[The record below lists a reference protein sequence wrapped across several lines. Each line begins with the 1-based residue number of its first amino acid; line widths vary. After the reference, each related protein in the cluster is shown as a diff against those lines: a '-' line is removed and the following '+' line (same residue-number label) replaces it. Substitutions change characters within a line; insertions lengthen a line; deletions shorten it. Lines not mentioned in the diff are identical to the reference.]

1 MATETPA
8 DHHAEE
14 HHVHWHQRSDV
25 RPAYAHSFWW
35 FMFANGGA
43 FAAIF
48 LGILILVL
56 GILGPLGVPEWMYDR
71 GHFAWT
77 LQNPI
82 VKLFLLV
89 LCGLT
94 FIHAAHRTRYLLM
107 DLGVLTMKRPIQYLM
122 YGLAGLGTV
131 VAAFLLFTT
140 P

>member
-1 MATETPA
+1 MAPQTPPA
-8 DHHAEE
+8 YRTDDLHL
-14 HHVHWHQRSDV
+14 HWHQRTDL
-25 RPAYAHSFWW
+25 RPAYSHSFWW

-48 LGILILVL
+48 LGVLILVL
-56 GILGPLGVPEWMYDR
+56 GILGPIGVPEWMYDR

-82 VKLFLLV
+82 VKLFLLA

-107 DLGVLTMKRPIQYLM
+107 DVGVLVLKKPIQYLM
-122 YGLAGLGTV
+122 YGLAGLGTL
-131 VAAFLLFTT
+131 VAAYLLFTT

>member
-1 MATETPA
+1 MAG
-8 DHHAEE
+8 HGHQ
-14 HHVHWHQRSDV
+14 HWHQRADLK
-25 RPAYAHSFWW
+25 PAYSHSFWW

-48 LGILILVL
+48 LGVMILVL
-56 GILGPLGVPEWMYDR
+56 GILGPLGTPEWMYDR

-77 LQNPI
+77 LSNPL

-94 FIHAAHRTRYLLM
+94 FVHAAHRTRYLLM
-107 DLGVLTMKRPIQYLM
+107 DLGVLAAKRPIQYVM
-122 YGLAGLGTV
+122 YGLAGVGTL

>member
-1 MATETPA
+1 MATGP
-8 DHHAEE
+8 HE
-14 HHVHWHQRSDV
+14 HEQHWHQRSDV
-25 RPAYAHSFWW
+25 RPAYSHSFWW

-48 LGILILVL
+48 LGVMILVL

-77 LQNPI
+77 LSNPI
-82 VKLFLLV
+82 VKLFLLA

-107 DLGVLTMKRPIQYLM
+107 DLGVLVAKRPIQYAM
-122 YGLAGLGTV
+122 YGLAGAGTL
-131 VAAFLLFTT
+131 VAAALLVTT